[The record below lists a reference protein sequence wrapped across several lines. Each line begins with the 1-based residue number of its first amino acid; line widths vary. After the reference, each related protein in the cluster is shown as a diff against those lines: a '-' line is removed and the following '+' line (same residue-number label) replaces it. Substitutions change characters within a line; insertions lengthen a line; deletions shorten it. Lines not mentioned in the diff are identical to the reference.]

1 MEIEVNQINLARALS
16 VVLRSISSRA
26 SLPILSNIKL
36 SSTTIKSGS
45 TKKGVTLSATNLE
58 TGIIYNLEAKVDEIG
73 DITLPARVFSELVAN
88 LPTQPVKIIQTRSNL
103 GQKELSIQVVCGKHK
118 ATIAGMDAKE
128 FPDIPQPSTKPTIS
142 LDGKLLN
149 EAIKLVSFAAA
160 SDEGRATLTGV
171 LFDLSGQNL
180 VLVATDGYRLSHQ
193 KVTLDKKVTEAFQ
206 VIVPAKTLTELS
218 RLTDEQKDQKVVSV
232 LLTKEQNQIIFE
244 IGGIILVSR
253 LIEGQFPAWQKVI
266 PQGSNTKALVPIDDF
281 AQAVKIAAVFAK
293 DGANVVRLGF
303 DQSGISISSSVKQLG
318 EQTSQVETKVD
329 GPRNEIAFNVRYLLD
344 LLTHIKDPELE
355 FSMTEPLSPGLFKS
369 AQNPNFIHVIMPI
382 RLQG

>member
-16 VVLRSISSRA
+16 IVLRSVSSRVN
-26 SLPILSNIKL
+26 LPILSNIKL
-36 SSTTIKSGS
+36 SSTPMKSGS
-45 TKKGVTLSATNLE
+45 TKKEVTLSATNLE

-73 DITLPARVFSELVAN
+73 DITIPARVFSELVSN
-88 LPTQPVKIIQTRSNL
+88 LPAQPVKII
-103 GQKELSIQVVCGKHK
+103 QKELSIQVVCGKHK
-118 ATIAGMDAKE
+118 ATLAGMDAKE
-128 FPDIPQPSTKPTIS
+128 FPDIPQLSNKPTIS
-142 LDGKLLN
+142 LDSKLLN

-193 KVTLDKKVTEAFQ
+193 KITLDKKVTETFQ

-218 RLTDEQKDQKVVSV
+218 RLIDEQKDQKTVSV

-266 PQGSNTKALVPIDDF
+266 PQGSNTKAQIPIDDF

-329 GPRNEIAFNVRYLLD
+329 GDRNDIAFNVRYLLD
-344 LLTHIKDPELE
+344 LMSHIKEPELE

-382 RLQG
+382 RLQV